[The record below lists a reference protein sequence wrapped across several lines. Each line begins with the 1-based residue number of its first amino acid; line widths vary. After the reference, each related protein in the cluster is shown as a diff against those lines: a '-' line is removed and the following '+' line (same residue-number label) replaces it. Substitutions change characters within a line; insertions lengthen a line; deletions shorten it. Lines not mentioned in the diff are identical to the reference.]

1 MEPTP
6 IDPERQA
13 RWLAPLGFVLLA
25 AGLLP
30 MNWWMVPLS
39 VVGAACLLISC
50 FSRADGFLLVGPLS
64 FMQTKRAS
72 QKPRRWIIRVAVVL
86 VAGVIVLLNLF
97 VGEASKLDNSNAVA
111 EANNSLTTTLGMLLF
126 IYVAL
131 LTLNVMCGLVI
142 QLKQMKQWDLLR
154 ATDLRRREIIGGLVF
169 GNLPKILEPIF
180 AVTPVLMVLPLF
192 GGVSPWFPMVVLVGC
207 AAFAFGLANM
217 ALCFGL
223 RATKA
228 TGAGWKCVFVYLG
241 YFILSA
247 LFAEASVTKWV
258 TAGVPFRLVN
268 DMAKFDSEE
277 AYWLF
282 VFARFTAFHF
292 LVGVL
297 FFLFGTRRVDE
308 PGVLEPM
315 PSLNPVPLAKGEV
328 REVEVVYI
336 REPQHVERPPLWE
349 NHPIAWWTAHG
360 WMNELQATMAKAVDL
375 KLLGILGSMFF
386 LYCLFLRA
394 VTADKPE
401 QVYLVVHVPA
411 GIATGISLCACILPA
426 LFRAAGC
433 VVSEK
438 KADTWEPLL
447 LTPYTRREIV
457 MQKFWGVF
465 LSDRPAYYLLVGAL
479 VPATVTGFVAFTVSV
494 PLLLGTPLLVASLTA
509 IGLSQSAHAKSK
521 GSAIIYSMA
530 IVFLIGLLVVGFRSF
545 LNCGGGYLVSAFLM
559 MVALPPTISFA
570 SDDYFSFWY
579 WLLAMLLTHVFHI
592 FLICIHLRLAISSA
606 DEPVE
611 LPINSA

>member
-1 MEPTP
+1 M
-6 IDPERQA
+6 
-13 RWLAPLGFVLLA
+13 LLA
-25 AGLLP
+25 VGLLP
-30 MNWWMVPLS
+30 MNWWMVLLS
-39 VVGAACLLISC
+39 AVGAACLLISC

-64 FMQTKRAS
+64 FVQTNRAS

-86 VAGVIVLLNLF
+86 VAGVIVHLNLF
-97 VGEASKLDNSNAVA
+97 VGETSKLDNSNAVA

-223 RATKA
+223 RSTKT
-228 TGAGWKCVFVYLG
+228 TGAGWKCVGLYLA

-247 LFAEASVTKWV
+247 LQAGSSISSWFAV
-258 TAGVPFRLVN
+258 GVPFRLVN
-268 DMAKFDSEE
+268 DMVKFDSEE

-282 VFARFTAFHF
+282 VFARFTVFHF

-315 PSLNPVPLAKGEV
+315 PSLNPVPLAKDDV

-336 REPQHVERPPLWE
+336 REPQFVERPPLWE
-349 NHPIAWWTAHG
+349 NMPIAWWTAHG

-465 LSDRPAYYLLVGAL
+465 LSDRPAYYLMVGAL

-494 PLLLGTPLLVASLTA
+494 PLLLGTPLMVASLSA
-509 IGLSQSAHAKSK
+509 IGLSQSVRSKSK
-521 GSAIIYSMA
+521 ATAIICSMV
-530 IVFLIGLLVVGFRSF
+530 IVFLIGLLVVGFCSF
-545 LNCGGGYLVSAFLM
+545 FNCGVDYRISRIIMMAAIPPLFSTVLVEYLN
-559 MVALPPTISFA
+559 
-570 SDDYFSFWY
+570 YWFWGI
-579 WLLAMLLTHVFHI
+579 AMLLTHVFHI
-592 FLICIHLRLAISSA
+592 SLTAFFLRLAISSA